1 MSLFHAG
8 NNGEKR
14 KGKFTSMLFYFV
26 VGHLLLIVAIYLC
39 QIPLWGW
46 YYQIQNIF
54 SPASVFMNMFL
65 THPFRVLVKNV
76 YLQIIL
82 SYPPFLQ
89 IYLVIF
95 FFANNFV
102 IFCFFANNFAIFC
115 LPLGARASSRFM
127 LLLPESHLHPS
138 GRGSKPPSIPSGKR
152 SFLICSPGKVDQA
165 LF

>member
-39 QIPLWGW
+39 HIPIWGW
-46 YYQIQNIF
+46 YYQIQNIL
-54 SPASVFMNMFL
+54 SPASVFMNIFL
-65 THPFRVLVKNV
+65 THPFGVLGKNV

-115 LPLGARASSRFM
+115 LPLGVDLCSFCRKVICIPVDGGVNHPQS
-127 LLLPESHLHPS
+127 LL
-138 GRGSKPPSIPSGKR
+138 GK
-152 SFLICSPGKVDQA
+152 G